1 MWQLAEV
8 MTIMTIMSK
17 IKFLLNCSYELAGM
31 TVDLKEWGDGNE

>member
-8 MTIMTIMSK
+8 MTIMSK
-17 IKFLLNCSYELAGM
+17 IKFLLDCAHELAGM